1 VVDGQFWVN
10 NHAHVVRGKAGE
22 ADNRYVAYLL
32 NSLTI
37 AGYIT
42 GVAQPKLSQNNLRL
56 ITVRIPGIQA
66 QERVVATLRAY
77 DDLIENNNRRIAL
90 LEQAARL
97 LYEEWFVR
105 LRFPGREH
113 TRIVDGVPR
122 GWKRVTVSEIT
133 SFLKRGIAPQYDD
146 DAAGLVINQKCV
158 RDGRLNVGLARHQAR
173 EFGPDRQVQVGDVL
187 VNSTGEGT
195 LGRVAQVKAP
205 VENCTVDTHVTIV
218 RPAGVIGVHYFGL
231 AMLAYEPLLSTMG
244 RGATNQTELSPTQIG
259 AVEILVPSRTLM
271 DQFEGFAGPIYE
283 QITNLTG
290 QNQKSRAARDLLL
303 PRLMSGEIA
312 A

>member
-1 VVDGQFWVN
+1 
-10 NHAHVVRGKAGE
+10 
-22 ADNRYVAYLL
+22 
-32 NSLTI
+32 
-37 AGYIT
+37 
-42 GVAQPKLSQNNLRL
+42 
-56 ITVRIPGIQA
+56 
-66 QERVVATLRAY
+66 
-77 DDLIENNNRRIAL
+77 
-90 LEQAARL
+90 
-97 LYEEWFVR
+97 
-105 LRFPGREH
+105 
-113 TRIVDGVPR
+113 
-122 GWKRVTVSEIT
+122 
-133 SFLKRGIAPQYDD
+133 
-146 DAAGLVINQKCV
+146 
-158 RDGRLNVGLARHQAR
+158 
-173 EFGPDRQVQVGDVL
+173 
-187 VNSTGEGT
+187 
-195 LGRVAQVKAP
+195 VAQVKAP